1 MIRLFGKRKE
11 AKPDAAEL
19 SRWRKGLNRTRA
31 AFSNLMQLAATGRT
45 EVDDEYYA
53 ELHDAL
59 VLSDVGLTE
68 ADNIIKDLKRAAK
81 DHGAVRIDAVR
92 ALLEQL
98 LTAMLTA
105 TEPMPMTA
113 EGKLSVVLFAG
124 VNGVGKT
131 TMLAKIAKLLQAEG
145 VTCVAAA
152 ADTFRA
158 AAVEQLGIWGKR
170 IGFPVITGAE
180 GADPASVV
188 FNAVEHALAQGKNA
202 VLIDTAGRMQTKK
215 ALMDELSKVGRA
227 ARKVAEKRGVDAAS
241 ALHEVNFLVLDATTG
256 QNAIWQAQLFAEAV
270 PLHGLILNKIDG
282 TAKGGVIFPVVKAAK
297 VPVVFLGVGE
307 QADDVVEFDASEFVR
322 EMLEPEG

>member
-1 MIRLFGKRKE
+1 MIRLFGRRNEE
-11 AKPDAAEL
+11 AKPSEAEL

-31 AFSNLMQLAATGRT
+31 AFTNLMQLAATGRT

-59 VLSDVGLTE
+59 VLADIGLAE
-68 ADNIIKDLKRAAK
+68 ADIIVKDLKRMAK
-81 DHGAVRIDAVR
+81 DHGATSIDAVR
-92 ALLEQL
+92 ALLGQK
-98 LTAMLTA
+98 LTAMLNA
-105 TEPMPMTA
+105 AEPMPITA

-131 TMLAKIAKLLQAEG
+131 TMLAKVAKLLQAEG

-158 AAVEQLGIWGKR
+158 AAVEQLNIWGKR

-188 FNAVEHALAQGKNA
+188 FNAVEHALAQGKNV
-202 VLIDTAGRMQTKK
+202 VLVDTAGRMQTKK

-227 ARKVAEKRGVDAAS
+227 ARKVAEKRGLDAAA

-256 QNAIWQAQLFAEAV
+256 QNAISQAQLFAEAV
-270 PLHGLILNKIDG
+270 PLHGIILNKIDG

-307 QADDVVEFDASEFVR
+307 QADDVVEFDAKEFVASL
-322 EMLEPEG
+322 LEP